1 MIEQIKKV
9 AEQLEENES
18 KKILLESEITYL
30 EEVLKHGVTSRFAEE
45 NAIYIYSPKTGHEIR
60 KKLEEYYKLMHPKLS
75 IPKKIAEL
83 VNTGDTEYIRWSFAD
98 DFIPGNDFVG
108 TGDDWRDHE
117 NLEAE
122 IVRRKA
128 LVSAY
133 LAGKALGV
141 ELVEVT
147 DD

>member
-1 MIEQIKKV
+1 MEREVFDDLWDKADREYRSQGNNSFTFKHHLFAVLDDKLKV
-9 AEQLEENES
+9 Q
-18 KKILLESEITYL
+18 
-30 EEVLKHGVTSRFAEE
+30 
-45 NAIYIYSPKTGHEIR
+45 
-60 KKLEEYYKLMHPKLS
+60 PKLS

-141 ELVEVT
+141 EFVEVSGE
-147 DD
+147 

>member
-1 MIEQIKKV
+1 M
-9 AEQLEENES
+9 S
-18 KKILLESEITYL
+18 KPVFL
-30 EEVLKHGVTSRFAEE
+30 
-45 NAIYIYSPKTGHEIR
+45 NHEIVFNPTGNEFDKAR
-60 KKLEEYYKLMHPKLS
+60 DQLLGTYKLVKIEDWEYKFIKQPKLS

-83 VNTGDTEYIRWSFAD
+83 ANTGDTEYIRWSFAD

-108 TGDDWRDHE
+108 IGDDWRDHE
-117 NLEAE
+117 NREAE

-141 ELVEVT
+141 ELVEVEG
-147 DD
+147 

>member
-1 MIEQIKKV
+1 MNNIIKCPICHEM
-9 AEQLEENES
+9 AGLRYNENRVYQSRCQNMACRE
-18 KKILLESEITYL
+18 T
-30 EEVLKHGVTSRFAEE
+30 VTVTAPSGKAAEE
-45 NAIYIYSPKTGHEIR
+45 LFSKFGKGTIQ
-60 KKLEEYYKLMHPKLS
+60 PKLS

-117 NLEAE
+117 NREAE

-141 ELVEVT
+141 ELVEVEG
-147 DD
+147 